1 MQLVNGNE
9 PVLFVRMV
17 SVHATVLCLGLYALC
32 VCKGWTINAQIIHA
46 LLLFLKFFQ
55 TLCTPGKQWKGL
67 FFPIFSR
74 QNRNR
79 PIGKMRSKDFE
90 TLYPV
95 STGLCVS
102 QHSGPIIHSSFPY
115 LSLLR
120 MKDKQKPKSSWLAWC
135 FCMKALL
142 LSRPSLHPVPTSLQ
156 PWPYI
161 IFQAQCSSSSSPFS
175 SSSFSQTLQ
184 E

>member
-1 MQLVNGNE
+1 MLCEYAKTAELMLKSYMHSYYFFSSFKLRAPQASNG
-9 PVLFVRMV
+9 
-17 SVHATVLCLGLYALC
+17 
-32 VCKGWTINAQIIHA
+32 KG
-46 LLLFLKFFQ
+46 FF
-55 TLCTPGKQWKGL
+55 
-67 FFPIFSR
+67 FIFSR
-74 QNRNR
+74 QNRSR

-95 STGLCVS
+95 STVLCVS
-102 QHSGPIIHSSFPY
+102 QHPGPIIHSSFPY

-156 PWPYI
+156 P
-161 IFQAQCSSSSSPFS
+161 
-175 SSSFSQTLQ
+175 
-184 E
+184 